1 MFDTPYSRLEI
12 DIIYTIY
19 FTMLNFGYIHEGK
32 QRNPK
37 ILKVRKI

>member
-1 MFDTPYSRLEI
+1 
-12 DIIYTIY
+12 
-19 FTMLNFGYIHEGK
+19 MLNFGYIHEGK